1 MDNENK
7 TYLQKI
13 TEMMANKNIKCKT
26 IEGDEKSVVAY
37 MRRDS
42 AIYRCYFDDLSAV
55 YLQVYS
61 IIDLPIPKDK
71 EIELLKLIS
80 KHNHRAVGSKFNII
94 KNSKENFTDFLV
106 TVQFPIFKELFSE
119 TYLYNAVS
127 DVDYNVGQIFKELLL
142 LLTKE
147 EPENK

>member
-7 TYLQKI
+7 TYRQKI
-13 TEMMANKNIKCKT
+13 VEMMANKNINVKT
-26 IEGDEKSVVAY
+26 IEGVEKSVVAY
-37 MRRDS
+37 MKNGS
-42 AIYRCYFDDLSAV
+42 AMYRCYFEDISAI

-61 IIDLPIPKDK
+61 IIELPIQKDR

-106 TVQFPIFKELFSE
+106 TVQSPIFKELFSE
-119 TYLYNAVS
+119 AYLYNVVA
-127 DVDYNVGQIFKELLL
+127 DVDYNVGQIFKDLLL